1 MNRLRSGIAGPTRAG
16 VQRWLPEPVLAY
28 LRCNAQ
34 VLISS
39 LGRLYRSPVSTLM
52 TAAVLGIALALPTG
66 LLVLLDNLQRV
77 SLGWDGSAT
86 ISLFLEQSVDD
97 EAAAALAEQLRQS
110 PRIQDVRHIRRSE
123 ALEEFRAL
131 SGFGEA
137 LNSLEDNPLPAV
149 LVVKPSGAH
158 SGADAAQALAE
169 ALGAR
174 PEVELAQLDLQW
186 VQRFTT
192 LMEIGR
198 RGILVVGAL
207 LGLAVLLIV
216 GNTIRLDIQNRRA
229 EIEVTK
235 LIGATDA
242 FIRRPFLYTGLW
254 YGLFG
259 AGLAWLLVEL
269 SFLVIADPVE
279 YLAGLYQ
286 SSFLLRTFDMD
297 QIANLLLMG
306 ATLGL
311 AGSWLAVGR
320 HLAAIEP
327 R

>member
-1 MNRLRSGIAGPTRAG
+1 MNRLRGGLAGQTRAG
-16 VQRWLPEPVLAY
+16 VQRWLPASVRAY

-39 LGRLYRSPVSTLM
+39 LGRLYRSPISTLM
-52 TAAVLGIALALPTG
+52 TAAVIGIALALPTG

-77 SLGWDGSAT
+77 STGWDGSAT
-86 ISLFLEQSVDD
+86 ISLFLEQSLDD
-97 EAAAALAEQLRQS
+97 EAAEALAAQLRNS
-110 PRIQDVRHIRRSE
+110 PQIQELRHISRSE

-149 LVVKPSGAH
+149 LVVKPSEAY

-169 ALGAR
+169 TLRAR
-174 PEVELAQLDLQW
+174 PEVDMAQLDLQW
-186 VQRFTT
+186 VQRFTA

-216 GNTIRLDIQNRRA
+216 GNTIRLDIQSRRS

-254 YGLFG
+254 YGIFG
-259 AGLAWLLVEL
+259 AGLAWMLVEL
-269 SFLVIADPVE
+269 SFWLIADPVE

-286 SSFLLRTFDMD
+286 SSFLLRTFDID
-297 QIANLLLMG
+297 QVANLLLMG

-320 HLAAIEP
+320 HLNAIEP

>member
-1 MNRLRSGIAGPTRAG
+1 MNRLRSEIAGQTRAG
-16 VQRWLPEPVLAY
+16 VQRWLPASARAY

-39 LGRLYRSPVSTLM
+39 LGRLYRSPISTLM
-52 TAAVLGIALALPTG
+52 TAAVIGIALALPTG

-77 SLGWDGSAT
+77 SIGWDGGAS

-97 EAAAALAEQLRQS
+97 EAAGALAAQLRKL

-149 LVVKPSGAH
+149 LVVKPSEAQ

-169 ALGAR
+169 TLRAR
-174 PEVELAQLDLQW
+174 PEVDMAQLDLQW
-186 VQRFTT
+186 VQRFTA

-216 GNTIRLDIQNRRA
+216 GNTIRLDIQSRRS

-242 FIRRPFLYTGLW
+242 FIRRPFLHTGLW
-254 YGLFG
+254 YGIFG
-259 AGLAWLLVEL
+259 AGLAWMLVEV
-269 SFLVIADPVE
+269 SFWLIADPVE

-286 SSFLLRTFDMD
+286 SSFLLRTFDLN
-297 QIANLLLMG
+297 QVANLLLMG

-320 HLAAIEP
+320 HLNAIEP